1 MKTFK
6 RLLHGVS
13 DAVQFARDGGIM
25 AWVSNHF
32 ALRNSDDDDFARLK
46 IDKAVENEDAV
57 RLDQLKML
65 ISDNSPKGSLN
76 KLVFC
81 LNKDGSNISN
91 FTNSMLKPGTI
102 IESITVQIVEEFDG
116 VLQDEASIAI
126 GDEDILLEAFQEMFS
141 EDAVD
146 ALQEYESFFI
156 LRDTLDVNLNLG
168 FSEGTKGAA
177 LIHIRY
183 VAPVY
188 YSLLPESS
196 LVFIPERK
204 VVHIDF
210 KGSEGETATMYI
222 KDTATKCGIVDGVF
236 VFDIDNVTG
245 KKHVF
250 GTDPEEVYTFD
261 YNEETYQIINMT
273 KEIGNG

>member
-1 MKTFK
+1 MNTFK

-13 DAVQFARDGGIM
+13 NALQFGKNGGFLV
-25 AWVSNHF
+25 WFDDFF
-32 ALRNSDDDDFARLK
+32 ALKNNANDDYVRLK

-57 RLDQLKML
+57 RFDQLKEL
-65 ISDNSPKGSLN
+65 SDNSPKGSLN

-81 LNKDGSNISN
+81 LNKNGSNIAN
-91 FTNSMLKPGTI
+91 FTNGMLKPGTI
-102 IESITVQIVEEFDG
+102 IESITVQVTQEFDG
-116 VLQDEASIAI
+116 VLQDGAAIAI
-126 GDEDILLEAFQEMFS
+126 GDETILLEADPEMFS
-141 EDAVD
+141 EYAVD

-168 FSEGTKGAA
+168 FTGGTKGAA

-204 VVHIDF
+204 VVHVDF

-273 KEIGNG
+273 EEIGNG